1 MSQTTPKVA
10 VIVPIYN
17 VEKYLRDCLDSIL
30 NQTYQNLEIILADD
44 GSNDASTSIAK
55 EYFDKDSRV
64 SLLCKSNGGQGSA
77 RNLALEYLCEGLTLH
92 LLHSSNNLFISKAS
106 LKANALSNSTELF
119 ALSTGGGA

>member
-10 VIVPIYN
+10 VIVPIYK

-44 GSNDASTSIAK
+44 GSNDTNTSIAK

-77 RNLALEYLCEGLTLH
+77 RNLALEYLCEGPTLR
-92 LLHSSNNLFISKAS
+92 LLHSSNNLFISKTS

-119 ALSTGGGA
+119 APSTGGGA